1 MEVNY
6 TSFVLFMELWY
17 DPDMKLWQG
26 IVREIRLG
34 SSGRSAWIECPAQAQ
49 PAPGQYLLGWA
60 VDDAAAS
67 LAVTLFPAA
76 FVHGR
81 FLAAAPVP
89 LTWEPG
95 AILSLQGPL
104 GRGFDLPVSISRL
117 VMAAFGDTLD
127 RLAVLLP
134 QVLRRNCSVAICAGC
149 ELPSLPPE
157 VEIYPLDNLGE
168 LIPWADYMVLDTPRS
183 AVDRLK
189 ELMDLT
195 FPPGQALIVTAMP
208 CGGLGQCGACAVQGQ
223 RGLKLVC
230 QDGPVFSLDELALS
244 AG

>member
-1 MEVNY
+1 V
-6 TSFVLFMELWY
+6 ELWY

-34 SSGRSAWIECPAQAQ
+34 PSGRSAWIECPAQAQ

-67 LAVTLFPAA
+67 LAVPLFPAA
-76 FVHGR
+76 FVQGR
-81 FLAAAPVP
+81 FLAAVPVP

-95 AILSLQGPL
+95 AILSLRGPL
-104 GRGFDLPVSISRL
+104 GRGFDLPVAISRL
-117 VMAAFGDTLD
+117 VMVAFGDTAD

-149 ELPSLPPE
+149 ELAPLPPE
-157 VEIYPLDNLGE
+157 VEIYPLDNLE
-168 LIPWADYMVLDTPRS
+168 EVIPWADFMLLDIPRTALGS
-183 AVDRLK
+183 LK
-189 ELMDLT
+189 ELSDLP
-195 FPPGQALIVTAMP
+195 FPPGQVLVETAMP
-208 CGGLGQCGACAVQGQ
+208 CGGLGDCGACAVHGR
-223 RGLKLVC
+223 RGPKLVC
-230 QDGPVFSLDELALS
+230 QDGPVFPLDELAFS

>member
-1 MEVNY
+1 
-6 TSFVLFMELWY
+6 
-17 DPDMKLWQG
+17 MKQWQG

-34 SSGRSAWIECPAQAQ
+34 PSGRSAWIECPAQAQ
-49 PAPGQYLLGWA
+49 PAPGQYLLA
-60 VDDAAAS
+60 LNVEDAAAP
-67 LAVTLFPAA
+67 LAGPVFPAA
-76 FVHGR
+76 FAQGR

-95 AILSLQGPL
+95 TNLSLHGPL
-104 GRGFDLPVSISRL
+104 GRGFNIPKSISRL

-157 VEIYPLDNLGE
+157 VEIYPLDSLGE
-168 LIPWADYMVLDTPRS
+168 VIPWASYALVDIPRP
-183 AVDRLK
+183 ALERLK
-189 ELMDLT
+189 ELSNLP
-195 FPPGQALIVTAMP
+195 FPPGQVLVETAMP
-208 CGGLGQCGACAVQGQ
+208 CGGLGDCGACAVQGR
-223 RGLKLVC
+223 RGPMLVC
-230 QDGPVFSLDELALS
+230 RDGPVFLLDELALF